1 MPVDTSAII
10 REHVPMPD
18 ITANTSNSDYVRV
31 TTPKTLL
38 VSGERDDIRGESII
52 VSSQISFLDLDY

>member
-38 VSGERDDIRGESII
+38 VSNEEDIRLESII

>member
-1 MPVDTSAII
+1 MTVDTHAPIHEHVPIPDTSA
-10 REHVPMPD
+10 
-18 ITANTSNSDYVRV
+18 NTTHSDYVRV

>member
-1 MPVDTSAII
+1 
-10 REHVPMPD
+10 MPD

-38 VSGERDDIRGESII
+38 VSNEEDIRLESII
-52 VSSQISFLDLDY
+52 VSSQISKDLKHILNKIIKQIIVL